1 MSARQLI
8 AAFLSILLLA
18 GGPSVGA
25 LASQNDHGGTVA
37 VDTTGC
43 GDVAHASTDSD
54 GDAVVDCNEPEQSHC
69 RAGVTHCSF
78 APVVG
83 LVSGSLL
90 TPTDQSGQTA
100 VPQARKAYQ
109 NPVPEVLTPPPD
121 LLS

>member
-25 LASQNDHGGTVA
+25 FAGQNNHGGAVA
-37 VDTTGC
+37 VDATGC
-43 GDVAHASTDSD
+43 GDLAHTGTDSD
-54 GDAVVDCNEPEQSHC
+54 RAAADCNEPKQSHC

-78 APVVG
+78 APVYG
-83 LVSGSLL
+83 LVSGPLL
-90 TPTDQSGQTA
+90 PPADLSGQAT